1 MNEFDLM
8 IEIQTIRHYIGR
20 CIDGDDEF
28 DAHEL
33 WEWLDGIVADY
44 DKAGEEE

>member
-8 IEIQTIRHYIGR
+8 IEILTLRHYIGR
-20 CIDGDDEF
+20 CIDGDQEF

-33 WEWLDGIVADY
+33 WAWLDGIVADY
-44 DKAGEEE
+44 DGAEEE